1 MRSNRALLDSRC
13 SLLSDAQQAGD
24 KEPAQVTSVRDTQPA
39 PVDAGTVRD
48 VGIAIIGSGFAGLGM
63 AIALKR
69 RGETGFVVLER
80 AGDVGGT
87 WRDNTYP
94 GAACDVQ
101 SNLYSFSFAPNPD
114 WGRSYSEQPEIQAYL
129 QRTAD
134 RFDVRRH
141 CVFGADVTAAR
152 WDDVAQRWL
161 VSTTAGEFRA
171 RVLVSAA
178 GALADPTYPDIPG
191 LGSFAGT
198 VMHSARWD
206 ADHDLTGERVAVI
219 GTGASAVQVVP
230 AIQPVVGSI
239 AVYQRTPAW
248 VVPRTDHP
256 VKPVMR
262 RLYRFVPGLQKGI
275 RGALYLLRE
284 FLVLGMAKKQR
295 FLRPVAKLA
304 RTHLHR
310 QVRDPKLRAALTPD
324 YTIGCKRILIS
335 NDYFPAVAAPN
346 AELVTAAIAEIR
358 PHSIVTTDGVE
369 RPTDTIVLA
378 TGFHV
383 TDLPIA
389 RKVRGRDGRSLAD
402 VWSDGMVSN
411 RSSTVAGFPNLFL
424 LVGPNVG
431 VGHTSMVYM
440 IESQVAYVDDALKTM
455 DAEGLAVLET
465 TAEAQEAYRRLIA
478 ARSRGTVWLD
488 GGCSSWYLDQHGHNT
503 TLWPDFTFRFRR
515 LTRRL
520 DRENYVGIP
529 ASADRPE
536 VAA

>member
-1 MRSNRALLDSRC
+1 
-13 SLLSDAQQAGD
+13 
-24 KEPAQVTSVRDTQPA
+24 VTSTLETQPA
-39 PVDAGTVRD
+39 PHGAAPDTARE
-48 VGIAIIGSGFAGLGM
+48 VGVAIIGSGFAGLGM
-63 AIALKR
+63 AITLKR
-69 RGETGFVVLER
+69 RGETDFVVLER

-101 SNLYSFSFAPNPD
+101 SNLYSFSFALNPD

-129 QRTAD
+129 QGVAD

-141 CVFGADVTAAR
+141 CVFGADVTSAR
-152 WDDVAQRWL
+152 WDDAAQRWL
-161 VSTTAGEFRA
+161 VSTTAGDFRA

-178 GALADPTYPDIPG
+178 GALADPTYPEIPG
-191 LGSFAGT
+191 LDSFAGT
-198 VMHSARWD
+198 VMHSARWN

-219 GTGASAVQVVP
+219 GTGASAIQVVP
-230 AIQPVVGSI
+230 AIQPIVASI

-262 RLYRFVPGLQKGI
+262 RLYRFVPGLQMGI
-275 RGALYLLRE
+275 RAALYLLRE
-284 FLVLGMAKKQR
+284 FLVIGLTKRRR
-295 FLRPVAKLA
+295 FLQPVARLA
-304 RTHLHR
+304 RAHLHR

-346 AELVTAAIAEIR
+346 AELVTAGIAEIR
-358 PHSIVTTDGVE
+358 PHSIVTKDGVE

-389 RKVRGRDGRSLAD
+389 EKICGRGGRSLAD
-402 VWSDGMVSN
+402 VWSGGMVSN
-411 RSSTVAGFPNLFL
+411 RSSTIAGFPNLFL

-440 IESQVAYVDDALKTM
+440 IESQVAYVDDALRTM

-465 TAEAQEAYRRLIA
+465 TPEAQEAYRRLIA
-478 ARSRGTVWLD
+478 EKSRGTVWLG
-488 GGCSSWYLDQHGHNT
+488 GGCASWYLDEHGHNT
-503 TLWPDFTFRFRR
+503 TLWPDFTFRFRK
-515 LTRRL
+515 LTRTL

-529 ASADRPE
+529 AAAGDRSD

>member
-1 MRSNRALLDSRC
+1 MTSTLDS
-13 SLLSDAQQAGD
+13 
-24 KEPAQVTSVRDTQPA
+24 QPA
-39 PVDAGTVRD
+39 RSPAAGAAVRE
-48 VGIAIIGSGFAGLGM
+48 VRVAVIGSGFSGIGM
-63 AIALKR
+63 AVAMKN
-69 RGETGFVVLER
+69 RGEEDFVLLER

-114 WGRSYSEQPEIQAYL
+114 WPRSYSEQPEIQAYL
-129 QRTAD
+129 QATAD
-134 RFDVRRH
+134 RYDVRRH

-152 WDDVAQRWL
+152 WDDEARRWL

-191 LGSFAGT
+191 LGDFTGT

-206 ADHDLTGERVAVI
+206 DGHDLRGEKVAVI
-219 GTGASAVQVVP
+219 GTGASAIQVVP
-230 AIQPVVGSI
+230 AVQPAVESI

-256 VKPVMR
+256 VSRRKQ
-262 RLYRFVPGLQKGI
+262 RLYRLVPGLQKAV
-275 RGALYLLRE
+275 RGMLYLLRE
-284 FLVLGMAKKQR
+284 FLVLGMAKNR
-295 FLRPVAKLA
+295 LFLKPVGALA
-304 RTHLHR
+304 RAHLHR

-346 AELVTAAIAEIR
+346 AELVTAGIAEVR
-358 PHSIVTTDGVE
+358 PRSIVTTDGVE

-389 RKVRGRDGRSLAD
+389 EKIRGRDGRSLAD
-402 VWSDGMVSN
+402 VWAEGMVTN
-411 RSSTVAGFPNLFL
+411 RGSTVAGFPNLFL

-440 IESQVAYVDDALKTM
+440 IESQVAYVDDALRTM
-455 DAEGLAVLET
+455 DAEGLEVLET
-465 TAEAQEAYRRLIA
+465 TPQAQQAYRDLIA
-478 ARSRGTVWLD
+478 RKSRGTVWLG
-488 GGCSSWYLDQHGHNT
+488 GGCASWYLDRHGHNT

-515 LTRRL
+515 LTRTL
-520 DRENYVGIP
+520 DRENYVGVP
-529 ASADRPE
+529 ATTPARTPE

>member
-1 MRSNRALLDSRC
+1 MDFTTSRPDP
-13 SLLSDAQQAGD
+13 LPEHVRVLVVGAGF
-24 KEPAQVTSVRDTQPA
+24 
-39 PVDAGTVRD
+39 G
-48 VGIAIIGSGFAGLGM
+48 GLAM
-63 AIALKR
+63 AIKLDEAGERDFLVVE
-69 RGETGFVVLER
+69 RGS
-80 AGDVGGT
+80 DVGGT

-101 SNLYSFSFAPNPD
+101 SNLYSFSFAQNPD

-129 QRTAD
+129 EGVTD
-134 RFDVRRH
+134 RFGVREH
-141 CVFGADVTAAR
+141 CVFGADVASAR
-152 WDDVAQRWL
+152 WDDAERRWH
-161 VSTTAGEFRA
+161 VRTSAGEFRA
-171 RVLVSAA
+171 RVLISAA
-178 GALADPTYPDIPG
+178 GALADPTYPDIAG
-191 LGSFAGT
+191 LDTFAGT

-206 ADHDLTGERVAVI
+206 HGHDLTGERVAVI
-219 GTGASAVQVVP
+219 GTGASAIQVVP
-230 AIQPVVGSI
+230 AIQPIVESVT
-239 AVYQRTPAW
+239 VYQRTPAW

-256 VKPVMR
+256 VKPLLR
-262 RLYRFVPGLQKGI
+262 LLYRVVPGLQKAI

-284 FLVLGMAKKQR
+284 FLVIGMAKQR
-295 FLRPVAKLA
+295 AFLKPVGKLA
-304 RTHLHR
+304 KAHLHR

-346 AELVTAAIAEIR
+346 AELVTAGIAEVR
-358 PHSIVTTDGVE
+358 PRSIVSKDGVE

-389 RKVRGRDGRSLAD
+389 ERICGRDGRSLAD

-411 RSSTVAGFPNLFL
+411 RSAAVAGFPNMFL

-440 IESQVAYVDDALKTM
+440 IESQVAYVDDALRTM
-455 DAEGLAVLET
+455 AAEGLEVLET
-465 TAEAQEAYRRLIA
+465 TPEAQAAYRDLIA
-478 ARSRGTVWLD
+478 KKSEGTVWLA
-488 GGCSSWYLDQHGHNT
+488 GGCASWYLDKHGHNT
-503 TLWPDFTFRFRR
+503 TLWPDFTFRFRK
-515 LTRRL
+515 LTRKL

-529 ASADRPE
+529 AGAPADTE

>member
-1 MRSNRALLDSRC
+1 M
-13 SLLSDAQQAGD
+13 
-24 KEPAQVTSVRDTQPA
+24 TSTLESTAA
-39 PVDAGTVRD
+39 PQTAVRD
-48 VGIAIIGSGFAGLGM
+48 VGVAIIGSGFAGLGM
-63 AIALKR
+63 AIALKN
-69 RGETGFVVLER
+69 RGEDDFVVLER
-80 AGDVGGT
+80 ADDVGGT

-129 QRTAD
+129 QATAD

-141 CVFGADVTAAR
+141 CVFGADVTSAR
-152 WDDVAQRWL
+152 WDDATRRWL
-161 VSTTAGEFRA
+161 VSTAAGEFRA

-178 GALADPTYPDIPG
+178 GALADPTYPDLPG
-191 LGSFAGT
+191 LDSFAGT

-206 ADHDLTGERVAVI
+206 AGHDLTDERVAVI
-219 GTGASAVQVVP
+219 GTGASAIQVVP
-230 AIQPVVGSI
+230 AIQPVVDSV
-239 AVYQRTPAW
+239 AVYQRTAAW

-256 VKPVMR
+256 VTPLMR

-275 RGALYLLRE
+275 RGALYLFRE
-284 FLVLGMAKKQR
+284 FLVIGLAKQR
-295 FLRPVAKLA
+295 RFLTPVGRLA
-304 RTHLHR
+304 RAHLHR

-346 AELVTAAIAEIR
+346 AELVTAGIAEVR
-358 PHSIVTTDGVE
+358 PHSIVTRDGVE

-389 RKVRGRDGRSLAD
+389 ERICGRDRRSLAD

-465 TAEAQEAYRRLIA
+465 TPEAQKAWRALIA
-478 ARSRGTVWLD
+478 EKSKGTVWLT
-488 GGCSSWYLDQHGHNT
+488 GGCASWYLDKHGHNT
-503 TLWPDFTFRFRR
+503 TLWPDFTFRFRK
-515 LTRRL
+515 LTREL
-520 DRENYVGIP
+520 DRENYVGTP
-529 ASADRPE
+529 AADPGTTE

>member
-1 MRSNRALLDSRC
+1 MTSTLETAAPARAPGG
-13 SLLSDAQQAGD
+13 A
-24 KEPAQVTSVRDTQPA
+24 
-39 PVDAGTVRD
+39 VRD
-48 VGIAIIGSGFAGLGM
+48 VRVAIIGSGFAGLCMG
-63 AIALKR
+63 IALKR
-69 RGETGFVVLER
+69 RGEDDFVLLER
-80 AGDVGGT
+80 AHDVGGT

-101 SNLYSFSFAPNPD
+101 SNLYSFSFHLNPD
-114 WGRSYSEQPEIQAYL
+114 WGRSYSEQPEIQSYL
-129 QRTAD
+129 RSTAD

-152 WDDVAQRWL
+152 WDDAARRWL
-161 VSTTAGEFRA
+161 VTTTAGEFRA
-171 RVLVSAA
+171 RILVSAA
-178 GALADPTYPDIPG
+178 GALADPTYPDIAG
-191 LGSFAGT
+191 LDTFAGT

-206 ADHDLTGERVAVI
+206 SSHDLTGEKVAVI
-219 GTGASAVQVVP
+219 GTGASAIQVVP
-230 AIQPVVGSI
+230 AIQPIVDSI

-256 VKPVMR
+256 VKPWVQ
-262 RLYRFVPGLQKGI
+262 RLYRSVPGLQKAI
-275 RGALYLLRE
+275 RGGLYLFRE
-284 FLVLGMAKKQR
+284 FLVIGLAKKRR
-295 FLRPVAKLA
+295 FLKPVGKLA
-304 RTHLHR
+304 KAHLER
-310 QVRDPKLRAALTPD
+310 QVRDPKLRKALTPD

-346 AELVTAAIAEIR
+346 AELVTAGIQEVR
-358 PHSIVTTDGVE
+358 PHSIVTKDGVE

-389 RKVRGRDGRSLAD
+389 EKIRGRDGRSLAE
-402 VWSDGMVSN
+402 VWDEGMVSN
-411 RSSTVAGFPNLFL
+411 RSATVAGFPNMFL

-440 IESQVAYVDDALKTM
+440 IESQVSYVDDALQTM
-455 DAEGLAVLET
+455 DAESLEVLET
-465 TAEAQEAYRRLIA
+465 TREAQEAYRALIA
-478 ARSRGTVWLD
+478 EKSKGTVWLG
-488 GGCSSWYLDQHGHNT
+488 GGCASWYLDKHGHNT

-515 LTRRL
+515 LTKKL

-529 ASADRPE
+529 AGAPAETPE

>member
-1 MRSNRALLDSRC
+1 
-13 SLLSDAQQAGD
+13 
-24 KEPAQVTSVRDTQPA
+24 VTSTLETHPRPA
-39 PVDAGTVRD
+39 PAVRE
-48 VGIAIIGSGFAGLGM
+48 VGVAIIGSGFAGLGM

-69 RGETGFVVLER
+69 RGEDDFVVLER
-80 AGDVGGT
+80 AHEVGGT

-129 QRTAD
+129 QGVAD
-134 RFDVRRH
+134 RFGVREH
-141 CVFGADVTAAR
+141 CVFGADVAAAR
-152 WDDVAQRWL
+152 WDDGARRWH
-161 VSTTAGEFRA
+161 VRTSAGEFSA
-171 RVLVSAA
+171 RVLISAA
-178 GALADPTYPDIPG
+178 GALADPTYPDIAG
-191 LGSFAGT
+191 LDSFAGT

-206 ADHDLTGERVAVI
+206 HGHDLTGKRVAVI
-219 GTGASAVQVVP
+219 GTGASAIQVVP
-230 AIQPVVGSI
+230 AIQPIVESVT
-239 AVYQRTPAW
+239 VYQRTPAW

-256 VKPVMR
+256 LKPVLR
-262 RLYRFVPGLQKGI
+262 HVYRFVPGLQKAI

-284 FLVLGMAKKQR
+284 FLVIGMAKR
-295 FLRPVAKLA
+295 RAFLKPVGRLAKA
-304 RTHLHR
+304 HLHR

-346 AELVTAAIAEIR
+346 AELVTAGIAQVR
-358 PHSIVTTDGVE
+358 PRSILSADGVE

-389 RKVRGRDGRSLAD
+389 ERICGRDGRSLAD
-402 VWSDGMVSN
+402 VWSDGMVTN
-411 RSSTVAGFPNLFL
+411 RSAAVAGFPNLFL

-440 IESQVAYVDDALKTM
+440 IESQVAYVDDALQTM

-465 TAEAQEAYRRLIA
+465 TPEAQAAYRDLIA
-478 ARSRGTVWLD
+478 EKSRGTVWLA
-488 GGCSSWYLDQHGHNT
+488 GGCASWYLDEHGHNS
-503 TLWPDFTFRFRR
+503 TLWPDFTFRFRK
-515 LTRRL
+515 LTRKL
-520 DRENYVGIP
+520 DRENYVGTP
-529 ASADRPE
+529 AADPSSTE